1 MSWQVQEAK
10 QRFSELLR
18 RARDEGPQAVTK
30 HGEEV
35 AFVVDAVYYRQ
46 LIGQTIEFRDHLLHG
61 PVVDGL
67 AEVLDEA
74 RAEMFVR
81 PDPFAVPPAENG
93 AR

>member
-1 MSWQVQEAK
+1 MRWQVQEAK

-46 LIGQTIEFRDHLLHG
+46 LTGQTFEFRDHLLHG

-67 AEVLDEA
+67 DEALEEA

-81 PDPFAVPPAENG
+81 PDPFTTAMSEDPA
-93 AR
+93 R